1 MIGLEIL
8 ETTQEISLEIP
19 LFLFSIIFVISVLIG
34 AISGAS
40 CDNCDD
46 FGEKLYSW
54 GGKGYLAGIIAI
66 VLYIALFS
74 FIPDSL
80 KYETYYKATIS
91 DEVSYNE
98 FTEKYEIISEKDGIY
113 KIKNIKEDKGLF
125 EWME

>member
-19 LFLFSIIFVISVLIG
+19 LFLFSILFEISVLIG

-40 CDNCDD
+40 CDD
-46 FGEKLYSW
+46 FGKKLYSW
-54 GGKGYLAGIIAI
+54 VGKGYLVGIIA
-66 VLYIALFS
+66 VGLYVALFS
-74 FIPDSL
+74 FVPDSY
-80 KYETYYKATIS
+80 KYETVYKATIS

-98 FTEKYEIISEKDGIY
+98 FTEKYEIISVDDEIY
-113 KIKNIKEDKGLF
+113 KIKEKKEEKGLF

>member
-19 LFLFSIIFVISVLIG
+19 LILFTISFAVFVLIG

-54 GGKGYLAGIIAI
+54 AGKGYLAGIIA
-66 VLYIALFS
+66 VGLYVALFS
-74 FIPDSL
+74 FVPDSY
-80 KYETYYKATIS
+80 KYETVYKATIS